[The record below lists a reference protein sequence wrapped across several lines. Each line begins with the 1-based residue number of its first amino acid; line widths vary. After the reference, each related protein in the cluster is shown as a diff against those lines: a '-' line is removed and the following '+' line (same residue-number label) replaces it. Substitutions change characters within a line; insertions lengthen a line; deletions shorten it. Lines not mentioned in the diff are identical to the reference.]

1 LSDLTRLEPFVNACP
16 LIAVPIISKNWIV
29 HELARYRA
37 EIVSEL
43 REQQV
48 RIVNWVHVFF
58 DLLKRSFQPL
68 KIQRTVSST
77 SPLVYS

>member
-1 LSDLTRLEPFVNACP
+1 VNACP

-43 REQQV
+43 RIKQI
-48 RIVNWVHVFF
+48 RIVDWVHFEY
-58 DLLKRSFQPL
+58 QE
-68 KIQRTVSST
+68 
-77 SPLVYS
+77 LV